1 MKRREFLKTAAM
13 TLSLTVT
20 RTGTAVRSAPHS
32 WTEDICRYLGSLRR
46 SDGGY
51 AWPDQPRSHLTPSYA
66 AVGCYHLL
74 GQEPPDKAALAEF
87 LRTHHPFQIKKLE
100 RPLKVFE
107 FQQIQSLLW
116 LGQDV
121 SSFREQISEW
131 TKPAEYP
138 KNYERDGYPVLQ
150 MEAMAVLSRSL
161 IGLPIDRIEPG
172 FIEYFRVRQRPNG
185 SFNNTP
191 ADDGGDGH
199 VMNTW
204 WSIQAL
210 EALNTEHNNP
220 DGTIDWIQKCQRPGG
235 GFTYQ
240 PEPAFAGIEDVTYTW
255 AAVRALKHRNAN
267 PAQRQACVDNLRLL
281 WNADGGFSAR
291 PGWPSNPVA
300 TYRALDVLKALDTF
314 DLPSSFRPMKTKK
327 PSLPRYLKVFTSQI
341 EAGGSGSCIEAVEL
355 ARALR
360 IHLWGAKNAPSG
372 WIEHAQKLADD
383 QGVPVTF
390 FKADE
395 EYGTFVHVPG
405 MGTYSHT
412 SDIIAPANVDC
423 GSPLQQN
430 EPVSW
435 EEFRRRRLQPLQHA
449 DGRLIWQF
457 GENEELTRLYL
468 DDSLQRGGYAAIST
482 FHFGNPDF
490 TNSEP
495 FLKQY
500 WQNIPFIA
508 LQDAHGKESWW
519 WAERLA
525 GFRTLF
531 LATEPTWAGWIKAL
545 QNNWVVAVRH
555 DGISKDQTW
564 MHGGPLEVVDFVRER
579 EEQWRWWDNPSVELP
594 LVSLVAVTPEDRWEA
609 ARPDQG
615 ITMRVRCRW
624 DCTTQGLPKVQRVE
638 LLELKIDGKKV
649 KPTLVAPKAR
659 WGAYQD
665 HYYSYHIAQPSE
677 GRHTAV
683 ATIRVLEDR
692 VESSRTIAF
701 TV

>member
-1 MKRREFLKTAAM
+1 MKRREFLKTTAA
-13 TLSLTVT
+13 TLSLALTRNDTVV
-20 RTGTAVRSAPHS
+20 GSDSQS
-32 WTEDICRYLGSLRR
+32 WAAEVCHYLESLRR
-46 SDGGY
+46 PDGGY
-51 AWPDQPRSHLTPSYA
+51 AWSDQPLSHLTPSYA
-66 AVGCYHLL
+66 VVGCYHLL
-74 GQEPPDKAALAEF
+74 EQEPPNKDALVEF

-121 SSFREQISEW
+121 SSFRERIGEW

-138 KNYERDGYPVLQ
+138 KYYERDGYPVLQ
-150 MEAMAVLSRSL
+150 MEAMAVLCRSL
-161 IGLPIDRIEPG
+161 IGLPIDRIESE
-172 FIEYFRVRQRPNG
+172 FIEYFHVRQRSSG

-210 EALNTEHNNP
+210 EALNEENDNP
-220 DGTIDWIQKCQRPGG
+220 NGTIEWIRRCQRPGG

-240 PEPAFAGIEDVTYTW
+240 PEPSFAGIEDVTYTW
-255 AAVRALKHRNAN
+255 AAVRALKHLSAD
-267 PAQRQACVDNLRLL
+267 PAQRQACVNSLRSL
-281 WNADGGFSAR
+281 WNPDGGFSAR
-291 PGWPSNPVA
+291 PSWPSNPVA
-300 TYRALDVLKALDTF
+300 TYRALDALKALDAF
-314 DLPSSFRPMKTKK
+314 DLPSSFRTIKTKK
-327 PSLPRYLKVFTSQI
+327 PSLPKDLEVFTAQI
-341 EAGGSGSCIEAVEL
+341 EAGGSGSCVEAVEL

-360 IHLWGAKNAPSG
+360 IHLWGAKNSPSG
-372 WIEHAQKLADD
+372 WIEHAQRLADNR
-383 QGVPVTF
+383 GVPVTF
-390 FKADE
+390 FKANE

-405 MGTYSHT
+405 LGTYSHT
-412 SDIIAPANVDC
+412 SDIAAPAGVDC
-423 GSPLQQN
+423 GSPLPRN

-435 EEFRRRRLQPLQHA
+435 EEFRRRRLQPLQLA
-449 DGRLIWQF
+449 GGRLIWQF

-500 WQNIPFIA
+500 WQQIPFIA

-519 WAERLA
+519 WAERLT

-531 LATEPTWAGWIKAL
+531 LAAKPTWSAWIKAL

-555 DGISKDQTW
+555 DKISKDQTW
-564 MHGGPLEVVDFVRER
+564 MHGGSPEVVDFVRER
-579 EEQWRWWDNPSVELP
+579 EEQWRWWDHPSINLP

-615 ITMRVRCRW
+615 VTFRLRCRW

-638 LLELKIDGKKV
+638 LLELKIDGQEV

-665 HYYSYHIAQPSE
+665 HYYSYHIAQPSA
-677 GRHTAV
+677 GRHAAK
-683 ATIRVLEDR
+683 ATFRVLEDR
-692 VESSRTIAF
+692 VESSHTIEF
-701 TV
+701 IV